1 MIVGGMSLVAG
12 LGLTVVAVAL
22 SAPLLFFAATAVTGV
37 GFGIGWL
44 GVLRSLVGLASPTAR
59 GALIAAIFVV
69 AYLAFS
75 VPAVAAGY
83 GVTQVGLHQAALIY
97 GAAIG
102 VLAIVGLV
110 ATVLASRPA
119 RVNASLAGR

>member
-1 MIVGGMSLVAG
+1 M
-12 LGLTVVAVAL
+12 
-22 SAPLLFFAATAVTGV
+22 
-37 GFGIGWL
+37 
-44 GVLRSLVGLASPTAR
+44 LRSLVGLASPTAR